1 MPRLAVL
8 IGSLAVVLGLGLE
21 SAQAC
26 TCPRL
31 DVRETL
37 SRADAAFI
45 GILTARRPA
54 PPSPPFSSDVF
65 TFRVDDVVKGSLRG
79 SVDVWSPSTSC
90 GLEIGVGERIGLFL
104 SREGNRW
111 ASLLCWQVPPAAL
124 REAERRPAPD
134 GRGPVR
140 FLVGGGFGEARLLA
154 LDARGRTL
162 GYGSGGGA
170 TKLLSVCPR
179 GGRAVEI
186 VDALPERVAVRDVRT
201 LSVIREVPLP
211 AGNVA
216 ADVYCRDAGAR
227 DVYVFA
233 RRQAGASSVIF
244 HLRDGAIRESYLG
257 SAQSTVF
264 RGKSVYLNEGVEG
277 REIVRFDLTSG
288 ARRSLATAPL
298 GMKSLALSPR
308 GTRLAG
314 FGLHLDEA
322 SQRAANRLAVLRLDR
337 PGSARS
343 VALASSPWLQAE
355 LIWLD
360 ETRVAVFF
368 ARAAGTVFDH
378 RLRRLSRLKR
388 WWAADTEVVSGV
400 AYGVV
405 LPATPRGQAWL
416 QRARLPNGDAR
427 RLRSFPGAR
436 AAVIAAVRGNVTV
449 RSPRQL
455 FCLPLERVF
464 LGS

>member
-1 MPRLAVL
+1 VPRLAVL
-8 IGSLAVVLGLGLE
+8 IGSVAVALALGLE

-26 TCPRL
+26 TCARL

-45 GILTARRPA
+45 GILTGRRPA

-65 TFRVDDVVKGSLRG
+65 TFRVDDVVKGTLRG
-79 SVDVWSPSTSC
+79 SVEVWSSSYSASC

-104 SREGNRW
+104 SRDGNRW
-111 ASLLCWQVPPAAL
+111 TSLLCWQVSPAAL

-140 FLVGGGFGEARLLA
+140 FLVGGGFGDARLLA

-179 GGRAVEI
+179 GGRAVEL

-201 LSVIREVPLP
+201 LSVIREVALP

-233 RRQAGASSVIF
+233 KRQAGASSVIF

-264 RGKSVYLNEGVEG
+264 RGNSVYLNEGVEG

-288 ARRSLATAPL
+288 ARRSLATSPL
-298 GMKSLALSPR
+298 GLKSLAISPR
-308 GTRLAG
+308 GARLAG
-314 FGLHLDEA
+314 LHSGQG
-322 SQRAANRLAVLRLDR
+322 SQRAANRLVVLRVDR
-337 PGSARS
+337 PGPVRS
-343 VALASSPWLQAE
+343 VGLASSPWLQAE

-360 ETRVAVFF
+360 EIRVAVFL
-368 ARAAGTVFDH
+368 ARWAGTVFDH

-405 LPATPRGQAWL
+405 LPATPSGQAWL
-416 QRARLPNGDAR
+416 QSARLPNGVTR

-455 FCLPLERVF
+455 FCLPLKRVF
-464 LGS
+464 PGS

>member
-1 MPRLAVL
+1 VPRLAVL
-8 IGSLAVVLGLGLE
+8 IGSVAVVLGLGLE

-45 GILTARRPA
+45 GILTGRRPA
-54 PPSPPFSSDVF
+54 PPSPPFSSEVF
-65 TFRVDDVVKGSLRG
+65 TFRVDDVVKGTLRG
-79 SVDVWSPSTSC
+79 SVEVWSPGTSC
-90 GLEIGVGERIGLFL
+90 GLEIGVGERIGIFL
-104 SREGNRW
+104 SRDGNRW
-111 ASLLCWQVPPAAL
+111 TSLRCWQVSPAAL
-124 REAERRPAPD
+124 REGERRPTPD

-140 FLVGGGFGEARLLA
+140 FLVGGSFGDARLLA

-186 VDALPERVAVRDVRT
+186 VDAVPERVAVRDVRT

-216 ADVYCRDAGAR
+216 ADVHCRDAAAR

-233 RRQAGASSVIF
+233 RQPGAPSVIF
-244 HLRDGAIRESYLG
+244 HLRAGSVRESYLG

-264 RGKSVYLNEGVEG
+264 RGNSVYLNEGVEG
-277 REIVRFDLTSG
+277 REIVRLDLTSG
-288 ARRSLATAPL
+288 ARRLLATAPL

-314 FGLHLDEA
+314 VHPEEG
-322 SQRAANRLAVLRLDR
+322 SQRAANRLVVLRLDR
-337 PGSARS
+337 PGSGRS
-343 VALASSPWLQAE
+343 VAVTSFPWLQAE

-360 ETRVAVFF
+360 ETRVAVFL
-368 ARAAGTVFDH
+368 ARWAGTVFDH

-405 LPATPRGQAWL
+405 LPATPSGQAWL
-416 QRARLPNGDAR
+416 QGARLPNGVTR

-436 AAVIAAVRGNVTV
+436 AAVIAAVPGKVTV
-449 RSPRQL
+449 RSPSRQ

-464 LGS
+464 PGS

>member
-1 MPRLAVL
+1 VPRLAVL
-8 IGSLAVVLGLGLE
+8 IGSVAVVLGLGLE

-26 TCPRL
+26 TCGRL

-45 GILTARRPA
+45 GILTGRRPA
-54 PPSPPFSSDVF
+54 PPSPPFSSEVF

-79 SVDVWSPSTSC
+79 SVEVWSASTSC
-90 GLEIGVGERIGLFL
+90 RLEIGVGERIGLFL
-104 SREGNRW
+104 SRDGNRW
-111 ASLLCWQVPPAAL
+111 TSLRCWQVSPGAL

-140 FLVGGGFGEARLLA
+140 FLVGGGFGDARLLG

-186 VDALPERVAVRDVRT
+186 VDALPERVALRDVRT

-233 RRQAGASSVIF
+233 RRPAGASSVIF

-264 RGKSVYLNEGVEG
+264 RGNSVYLSEGVEG
-277 REIVRFDLTSG
+277 REIVRLDLTSG
-288 ARRSLATAPL
+288 ARRLLATAPL

-314 FGLHLDEA
+314 VHSEG
-322 SQRAANRLAVLRLDR
+322 SQRAANRLVVLRLDR
-337 PGSARS
+337 PGSGRS
-343 VALASSPWLQAE
+343 VALTSFPWLQTE

-360 ETRVAVFF
+360 EKRVAVFL
-368 ARAAGTVFDH
+368 ARWAGTVFDH

-405 LPATPRGQAWL
+405 LPATPSGQAWL
-416 QRARLPNGDAR
+416 QGARLPNGVTR

-436 AAVIAAVRGNVTV
+436 AAVIAAVPGKVTV
-449 RSPRQL
+449 RPPSRQ

-464 LGS
+464 PGS